1 MSKTHQFDV
10 VSAFVHEG
18 KIRTPKNKVTLE
30 ERDAKPLLERGKIKL
45 AKGGADKPAADK
57 PAAKKADEQK
67 PAGGKE

>member
-18 KIRTPKNKVTLE
+18 KIRTPKNKITLE

-45 AKGGADKPAADK
+45 AKGGADKPAA
-57 PAAKKADEQK
+57 KKADDQK